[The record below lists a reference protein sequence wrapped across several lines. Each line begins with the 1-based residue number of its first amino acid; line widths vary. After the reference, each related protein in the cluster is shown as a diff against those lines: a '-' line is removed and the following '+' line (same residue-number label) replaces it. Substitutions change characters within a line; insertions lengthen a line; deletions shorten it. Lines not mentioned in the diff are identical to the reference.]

1 MSYCININHPEY
13 LNLLQQ
19 SDLKPAILKA
29 KMSVWMEEN
38 NTTDFP
44 TLEQLNI
51 APGTINATLKI
62 VDALEK
68 IQRGVFT
75 KDKLQGWLNDLQ
87 KQGVSA
93 QQLEFFKEVAKP
105 GMTRDEIAAAIAANY
120 SYTVEINTGKMS
132 SAYTEGSSMQE
143 VNINNTNYLWNGTK
157 WLNENLMRDATEEE
171 VKQIN
176 LKINEATKRN
186 SYYYSNLTVPG
197 GTNYTENEIATPGIT
212 PSIKG
217 HAQFATDQ
225 GIGWFRSDDKTVDEL
240 KGDWVKSE
248 SELPDEFVFSG
259 ERYYKE
265 FGEWQTEYKTIE
277 DIETVIWRYNMSLGN
292 QRIQNKPDAKTRRI
306 LEVQSDLFQK
316 GRDKGNLVTYNEK
329 NHFISNGVKYQTGLN
344 GGTYLKLIP
353 DSNATIKSYTPQ
365 KISKEEY
372 DKAFES
378 FQSFNKEN
386 QFLQLLNKDNN
397 WVTFFVKSII
407 QDSAKQGY
415 EKVLFPSGN
424 TASKVEGHTT
434 LEEFKKDKEDRIKK
448 LEEIFRPY
456 SVTKV
461 NGDTIAYFNS
471 LKEANEYVKE
481 KNLENYT
488 IVGESSKTPNREQSV
503 NKANNEI
510 NQLKQELERV
520 EGPEGFGALKPIW
533 NFYENTVANILRK
546 QGYSPKQVT
555 DEYGNTWNEVEIKK
569 EQATSTIFYQRE
581 QAKLYQQKA
590 RDIFFKKVAGKNLS
604 DEDISNINKELRKL
618 SDEIGDATWELRKSN
633 NTGNYYVAGY
643 KNAPVTLDNYY
654 SPYAGGM
661 FRQKNP
667 QTLESR
673 VEELDKKLMSW
684 AKKHGVSVQALKTV
698 MEKFPDRYDE
708 SALGIADFAKNLIAI
723 ADGARIDTLAEEVSH
738 FAIEMLESD
747 PSVARALQNIATT
760 DIYAKVKQ
768 EYKDIYDEEIDF
780 RKEALAKMLAMEI
793 VTQFKNSQKNRDGK
807 NIWTQ
812 LYDLGAK
819 FFNWVASNFRKNS
832 AARIDLEKTIIPLAN
847 SILNEET
854 LGVMN
859 TTPYEALD
867 KNAIMMQIDEH
878 DEETR
883 AVPESEKQKAKFLQN
898 AIKTLEDRIEIF
910 KRSAK
915 SQSDITRLRTD
926 LNKIRNTVKNGQFD
940 LGIAS
945 FTNLANGEIESIIK
959 YLNKV
964 QKDKN
969 YDAHNANM
977 INDFVKMYEDLFAKF
992 KEDILISGLE
1002 TENKKEYYEII
1013 NSSLSLLSEA
1023 RAINNAISKVIGIKF
1038 LEDTNR
1044 NEYGEV
1050 IDPDFNAEKEFESIQ
1065 EDVTSGWRLWVGN
1078 YKNASSKLLKAAHKI
1093 IVDAKDKVLKFSV
1106 QTANNILTSQEIF
1119 LKSNH
1124 KIDDLFEKDDKNN
1137 NTGFLIRKH
1146 NYYKYYQA
1154 MEAAKAQMAKDLG
1167 YESYALISVELLNEE
1182 DRKVYYNAWKKF
1194 RAENTKQTTDEDGNT
1209 ISVPADKYI
1218 NPQFE
1223 KLMSNPTFAQYYNKL
1238 VETKKEAVN
1247 KLPVQ
1252 YRTERLIYS
1261 LPNIRK
1267 NNIEK
1272 LVNRDKSF
1280 FGRVSDVGHD
1290 MLFIDPDDTEYGEV
1304 SSLNNKMV
1312 PIYFTKTATDMS
1324 QISLDVAKT
1333 FTIFAEMADNFKE
1346 MNKIAGPLGN
1356 IQRTLA
1362 AGEYLDSKKRKSR
1375 LESNEYQALETL
1387 VDSYVYNIERK
1398 SSLGVTIGNKDSL
1411 MGQFLGAILPEKM
1424 QGKELSFDKISR
1436 NLAGAVRK
1444 LNLAGNYATI
1454 VSGYLKGS
1462 GDSII
1467 EDTLGQYTTTESK
1480 NWSRIEF
1487 MKNMGEILGQ
1497 TGKAKKTNKMHLI
1510 MQENGIIDLQKILF
1524 QTTGDRA
1531 TRSLTNSD
1539 IWYAGY
1545 TQADFALKGRI
1556 TLAVLDNIRF
1566 YNGQFLTKSK
1576 FLEKTAKEN
1585 NTQNNKAHKKAM
1597 QEKWESLREKSLYNA
1612 HEVVDGNLKIKPEF
1626 SKDVTPGVL
1635 AAAKHKIDYVT
1646 HYVDGTM
1653 APTDKGK
1660 LSRSW
1665 MGDFLLIHRGWFL
1678 NLVDTRLKK
1687 RGVNYVTEEEEWGN
1701 FNATADYLSK
1711 VFLQLRGKEYTRSA
1725 LAVYN
1730 SLDPVQQKGVLRT
1743 ALDLVYLNII
1753 AILAALANI
1762 RADDDDDDDFTTQY
1776 TAYQLNRLLLEQG
1789 AGFSP
1794 AELIQMI
1801 KEPVVG
1807 ARFLQEL
1814 TDIKEIFN
1822 GDVYESGM
1830 YEGYTHAQRWRM
1842 RKIPGFKNIYE
1853 LRYPELKNQY
1863 VKTTVNSTYYET
1875 MKPEDPEK
1883 ESLTATRWIFDWL
1896 LPSNILGGY
1905 GSESEKKTA
1914 SEINY
1919 DFLENYNE

>member
-51 APGTINATLKI
+51 APGTVNATLKI
-62 VDALEK
+62 IDALEK
-68 IQRGVFT
+68 IQRNVFT
-75 KDKLQGWLNDLQ
+75 QDKLQGWINDLQ
-87 KQGVSA
+87 KQGVSN
-93 QQLEFFKEVAKP
+93 QQIEFFKEVAKP
-105 GMTRDEIAAAIAANY
+105 GMTKDEIATAIAANY
-120 SYTVEINTGKMS
+120 SYTVEINTAKEKEGLIKDGSEFKVGKDYYYSDPNRDVYKILYSKENGGGSKDISKQEFENARQS
-132 SAYTEGSSMQE
+132 SKPT
-143 VNINNTNYLWNGTK
+143 T
-157 WLNENLMRDATEEE
+157 
-171 VKQIN
+171 
-176 LKINEATKRN
+176 
-186 SYYYSNLTVPG
+186 YYSNLTVPG
-197 GTNYTENEIATPGIT
+197 GTNYTENEIATPAIT

-217 HAQFATDQ
+217 HAQFATDK
-225 GIGWFRSDDKTVDEL
+225 GIGWFRSDDAKQNTSDASWRGSSIQPELDEYGNL
-240 KGDWVKSE
+240 IGIPPIN
-248 SELPDEFVFSG
+248 LYDENEVS
-259 ERYYKE
+259 
-265 FGEWQTEYKTIE
+265 
-277 DIETVIWRYNMSLGN
+277 S
-292 QRIQNKPDAKTRRI
+292 KTRRI

-316 GRDKGNLVTYNEK
+316 GRDKTNLINYEK
-329 NHFISNGVKYQTGLN
+329 EDY
-344 GGTYLKLIP
+344 
-353 DSNATIKSYTPQ
+353 KSYTKDGYNYFTINGEFFKQ
-365 KISKEEY
+365 KEVSDSNKFLPGKEE
-372 DKAFES
+372 KITKQEFEE
-378 FQSFNKEN
+378 NITKEKTQN

-407 QDSAKQGY
+407 QDSAKKGY

-424 TASKVEGHTT
+424 TAGQIENFIQKTPKYDYQKITSLEKSIENAKKEPFRQSVQTRNFPEGNKKVIV
-434 LEEFKKDKEDRIKK
+434 LDFKDGSEIIVRGTSKEDAEQNLQNNINNY
-448 LEEIFRPY
+448 L
-456 SVTKV
+456 
-461 NGDTIAYFNS
+461 
-471 LKEANEYVKE
+471 E
-481 KNLENYT
+481 KNNKIIERFEKELQELKTIVENPNYT
-488 IVGESSKTPNREQSV
+488 PFDFSVIEGIEQS
-503 NKANNEI
+503 KALN
-510 NQLKQELERV
+510 V
-520 EGPEGFGALKPIW
+520 VG
-533 NFYENTVANILRK
+533 FYENTVANILKK

-604 DEDISNINKELRKL
+604 AEDISNINKELRKL

-684 AKKHGVSVQALKTV
+684 ARKHGISVQALKTV

-793 VTQFKNSQKNRDGK
+793 VTQFKNSQKNKDGK

-883 AVPESEKQKAKFLQN
+883 AVPESEKQKAKFLEN

-1209 ISVPADKYI
+1209 ISIPADKYI

-1290 MLFIDPDDTEYGEV
+1290 MLFLDPDDTEYGEV

-1497 TGKAKKTNKMHLI
+1497 AGKAKKTNKMHLI

-1531 TRSLTNSD
+1531 TRSLTSSD

-1660 LSRSW
+1660 LSRIW

-1919 DFLENYNE
+1919 DFSENYNE

>member
-38 NTTDFP
+38 NTTGFP

-51 APGTINATLKI
+51 
-62 VDALEK
+62 
-68 IQRGVFT
+68 
-75 KDKLQGWLNDLQ
+75 
-87 KQGVSA
+87 
-93 QQLEFFKEVAKP
+93 KP
-105 GMTRDEIAAAIAANY
+105 N
-120 SYTVEINTGKMS
+120 
-132 SAYTEGSSMQE
+132 
-143 VNINNTNYLWNGTK
+143 
-157 WLNENLMRDATEEE
+157 
-171 VKQIN
+171 
-176 LKINEATKRN
+176 
-186 SYYYSNLTVPG
+186 
-197 GTNYTENEIATPGIT
+197 
-212 PSIKG
+212 
-217 HAQFATDQ
+217 
-225 GIGWFRSDDKTVDEL
+225 
-240 KGDWVKSE
+240 
-248 SELPDEFVFSG
+248 
-259 ERYYKE
+259 
-265 FGEWQTEYKTIE
+265 
-277 DIETVIWRYNMSLGN
+277 
-292 QRIQNKPDAKTRRI
+292 
-306 LEVQSDLFQK
+306 
-316 GRDKGNLVTYNEK
+316 
-329 NHFISNGVKYQTGLN
+329 
-344 GGTYLKLIP
+344 
-353 DSNATIKSYTPQ
+353 
-365 KISKEEY
+365 
-372 DKAFES
+372 
-378 FQSFNKEN
+378 
-386 QFLQLLNKDNN
+386 
-397 WVTFFVKSII
+397 
-407 QDSAKQGY
+407 
-415 EKVLFPSGN
+415 
-424 TASKVEGHTT
+424 
-434 LEEFKKDKEDRIKK
+434 
-448 LEEIFRPY
+448 
-456 SVTKV
+456 
-461 NGDTIAYFNS
+461 
-471 LKEANEYVKE
+471 
-481 KNLENYT
+481 
-488 IVGESSKTPNREQSV
+488 
-503 NKANNEI
+503 
-510 NQLKQELERV
+510 
-520 EGPEGFGALKPIW
+520 
-533 NFYENTVANILRK
+533 
-546 QGYSPKQVT
+546 
-555 DEYGNTWNEVEIKK
+555 
-569 EQATSTIFYQRE
+569 TIFYQKE

-590 RDIFFKKVAGKNLS
+590 KNIFFKKVAGKNLS

-618 SDEIGDATWELRKSN
+618 SDEIGDATWELRRSN

-684 AKKHGVSVQALKTV
+684 VRKHGISVQALKTV

-883 AVPESEKQKAKFLQN
+883 AVPESEKQKAKFLEN

-1050 IDPDFNAEKEFESIQ
+1050 IDPNFNAEKEFESIQ

-1119 LKSNH
+1119 LKANH
-1124 KIDDLFEKDDKNN
+1124 KIDDLFEKNDKNN

-1290 MLFIDPDDTEYGEV
+1290 ILFIDPDDTEYGEV

-1312 PIYFTKTATDMS
+1312 PIYFTKTATNMS

-1467 EDTLGQYTTTESK
+1467 EDTIGQYTTTESK

-1566 YNGQFLTKSK
+1566 YEGQFLTKSK

-1612 HEVVDGNLKIKPEF
+1612 HEIVDGNLKIKPEF

-1762 RADDDDDDDFTTQY
+1762 RADYDDDDDFTTQY

-1896 LPSNILGGY
+1896 LPSNILEGY

-1914 SEINY
+1914 NELNNNLS
-1919 DFLENYNE
+1919 ENYSE

>member
-13 LNLLQQ
+13 LNLLQK
-19 SDLKPAILKA
+19 SDLKPALLKA
-29 KMSVWMEEN
+29 KMAAWMEEN

-51 APGTINATLKI
+51 K
-62 VDALEK
+62 
-68 IQRGVFT
+68 
-75 KDKLQGWLNDLQ
+75 
-87 KQGVSA
+87 
-93 QQLEFFKEVAKP
+93 
-105 GMTRDEIAAAIAANY
+105 
-120 SYTVEINTGKMS
+120 
-132 SAYTEGSSMQE
+132 
-143 VNINNTNYLWNGTK
+143 TN
-157 WLNENLMRDATEEE
+157 
-171 VKQIN
+171 
-176 LKINEATKRN
+176 
-186 SYYYSNLTVPG
+186 
-197 GTNYTENEIATPGIT
+197 
-212 PSIKG
+212 
-217 HAQFATDQ
+217 
-225 GIGWFRSDDKTVDEL
+225 
-240 KGDWVKSE
+240 
-248 SELPDEFVFSG
+248 
-259 ERYYKE
+259 
-265 FGEWQTEYKTIE
+265 
-277 DIETVIWRYNMSLGN
+277 
-292 QRIQNKPDAKTRRI
+292 
-306 LEVQSDLFQK
+306 
-316 GRDKGNLVTYNEK
+316 
-329 NHFISNGVKYQTGLN
+329 
-344 GGTYLKLIP
+344 
-353 DSNATIKSYTPQ
+353 
-365 KISKEEY
+365 
-372 DKAFES
+372 
-378 FQSFNKEN
+378 
-386 QFLQLLNKDNN
+386 
-397 WVTFFVKSII
+397 
-407 QDSAKQGY
+407 
-415 EKVLFPSGN
+415 
-424 TASKVEGHTT
+424 
-434 LEEFKKDKEDRIKK
+434 
-448 LEEIFRPY
+448 
-456 SVTKV
+456 
-461 NGDTIAYFNS
+461 
-471 LKEANEYVKE
+471 
-481 KNLENYT
+481 
-488 IVGESSKTPNREQSV
+488 
-503 NKANNEI
+503 
-510 NQLKQELERV
+510 
-520 EGPEGFGALKPIW
+520 
-533 NFYENTVANILRK
+533 
-546 QGYSPKQVT
+546 
-555 DEYGNTWNEVEIKK
+555 
-569 EQATSTIFYQRE
+569 TIFYQRE

-590 RDIFFKKVAGKNLS
+590 RDIFFKKVANKNLS
-604 DEDISNINKELRKL
+604 DEEISNINTELRKL
-618 SDEIGDATWELRKSN
+618 SDEIGDVNWELRKSN
-633 NTGNYYVAGY
+633 NTGKYYIAGY

-661 FRQKNP
+661 FRQKNA

-684 AKKHGVSVQALKTV
+684 ARRHGISVQALKAV
-698 MEKFPDRYDE
+698 MEKFPDRYEE

-738 FAIEMLESD
+738 FAIEMLEKD
-747 PSVARALQNIATT
+747 PSVAKALQDIATT
-760 DIYAKVKQ
+760 NIYAKVKE

-812 LYDLGAK
+812 LYDIGAK

-832 AARIDLEKTIIPLAN
+832 SARTDLEKTIIPLAN

-859 TTPYEALD
+859 STPYEALD
-867 KNAIMMQIDEH
+867 KNAIMMQLEP
-878 DEETR
+878 EEER
-883 AVPESEKQKAKFLQN
+883 AVPESEKQKVKFLEN

-915 SQSDITRLRTD
+915 SQSDITRLRAD
-926 LNKIRNTVKNGQFD
+926 LSKIRNTIKNGQFD

-945 FTNLANGEIESIIK
+945 FTNLANTEIESIIK
-959 YLNKV
+959 YLNKI

-977 INDFVKMYEDLFAKF
+977 INEFVKMYENLFSRF
-992 KEDILISGLE
+992 KEDVLISGLE
-1002 TENKKEYYEII
+1002 QEKKQEYYEII
-1013 NSSLSLLSEA
+1013 NSSLILLSEA

-1038 LEDTNR
+1038 LEDTNK
-1044 NEYGEV
+1044 NEYGEI
-1050 IDPDFNAEKEFESIQ
+1050 IDPEFNPEKEFESVQ
-1065 EDVTSGWRLWVGN
+1065 EDVTSGWRLWIGN
-1078 YKNASSKLLKAAHKI
+1078 YRNASSKLLKAAHKI
-1093 IVDAKDKVLKFSV
+1093 IVDAKDKVVRFAVKTGNSLLS
-1106 QTANNILTSQEIF
+1106 SQEIF
-1119 LKSNH
+1119 LNGKN
-1124 KIDDLFEKDDKNN
+1124 KIDDLLEKDDKGNL
-1137 NTGFLIRKH
+1137 TGFLIRKH

-1167 YESYALISVELLNEE
+1167 YENYGLISVELLNEQ
-1182 DRKVYYNAWKKF
+1182 DKDVYFAAWKKF
-1194 RAENTKQTTDEDGNT
+1194 KQENTKKSTDSEGNVT
-1209 ISVPADKYI
+1209 IVPADKYI
-1218 NPQFE
+1218 NPEFS

-1238 VETKKEAVN
+1238 VEIKKEAVD

-1261 LPNIRK
+1261 LPNIRR

-1272 LVNRDKSF
+1272 LTNSSKSF
-1280 FGRVSDVGHD
+1280 FGRVADVGHD
-1290 MLFIDPDDTEYGEV
+1290 MLFVDPDDTEYGEV

-1324 QISLDVAKT
+1324 QISTDVAKT
-1333 FTIFAEMADNFKE
+1333 FTVFAEMADNFKE
-1346 MNKIAGPLGN
+1346 MNSIAGPLGN

-1362 AGEYLDSKKRKSR
+1362 AGEYLSSKKRKSR

-1398 SSLGVTIGNKDSL
+1398 SSLGVTIGSKDSL
-1411 MGQFLGAILPEKM
+1411 MGQFLGAVLPQKM
-1424 QGKELSFDKISR
+1424 QGKELSFDKISK

-1454 VSGYLKGS
+1454 VSGYLKGT
-1462 GDSII
+1462 GDSIV
-1467 EDTLGQYTTTESK
+1467 EDTLGVYTTTESK

-1487 MKNMGEILGQ
+1487 TKNMGEILGQ

-1524 QTTGDRA
+1524 QTTGNRA

-1566 YNGQFLTKSK
+1566 YEGQFLTKAK

-1585 NTQNNKAHKKAM
+1585 NTQNNKAHQKAM
-1597 QEKWESLREKSLYNA
+1597 QEKWEALRDKSLYNA

-1626 SKDVTPGVL
+1626 KDSVTPGVL

-1646 HYVDGTM
+1646 HYVDGTL

-1678 NLVDTRLKK
+1678 NLVDTRIKK
-1687 RGVNYVTEEEEWGN
+1687 RGINYVTEEEEWGN

-1711 VFLQLRGKEYTRSA
+1711 VFLQLRGVEYTRSA

-1730 SLDPVQQKGVLRT
+1730 SLDPVQQRGVLRT

-1762 RADDDDDDDFTTQY
+1762 RADDDEDDDFTTQY

-1830 YEGYTHAQRWRM
+1830 YEGYSHAQRWRM

-1863 VKTTVNSTYYET
+1863 VKTTVNSSYYEA

-1883 ESLTATRWIFDWL
+1883 ESVSATRWIFDWL
-1896 LPSNILGGY
+1896 LPSNILEGY
-1905 GSESEKKTA
+1905 SDEDNKKA
-1914 SEINY
+1914 NELNY
-1919 DFLENYNE
+1919 DFSENYEE